1 MKKTT
6 NGSKNGIVKNT
17 LIGVGIIAG
26 AVALIG
32 GVIVLA
38 PVLAIITAVILQIG
52 GWIVLFLVAIV
63 LPAWGIG
70 KVYSMRKNKSHSA
83 PKKSNN
89 KAPSETFCK
98 TDLDE
103 EELKQQK
110 AAYADVVIEEVEDEE
125 EEIDYKALYE
135 KEKAANLKRYKR
147 KEFTKKLSNVKSSIS
162 ALFK

>member
-6 NGSKNGIVKNT
+6 NASKNGIVKNT
-17 LIGVGIIAG
+17 LIGVGILAG

-70 KVYSMRKNKSHSA
+70 KVYSMVKNKSHTP

-89 KAPSETFCK
+89 KTSSETFCK
-98 TDLDE
+98 TDLD
-103 EELKQQK
+103 
-110 AAYADVVIEEVEDEE
+110 
-125 EEIDYKALYE
+125 IDYKALYE
-135 KEKAANLKRYKR
+135 KEKAANLKRDKR